1 MKHILTIIFF
11 AIGISIPIAAS
22 EPFYYCGDKKI
33 PLHYDATKAAVISS
47 AVAMDN
53 KLTATGVQAVR
64 HISDAI
70 ANVTIY
76 ESSDSSHRNSLMSK
90 VSSSGTKA
98 NVLSC
103 YTNDNGLELTP
114 TGYIYVELKD
124 EADYPVLEK
133 EAAASGCFI
142 VRQNKFMPLWY
153 TLHLSSGSQQNPVEV
168 ANALYETGMFAAA
181 EPDFSFNPLEISYD
195 PEVQNQWGL
204 YNSKH
209 EGIDINVSAAW
220 NYSTG
225 RGIKIAIVDQ
235 GIELTHDDLKDNIF
249 PLSYDAYTKSSP
261 SKVYSSKSS
270 IGHGTHCAGIAAA
283 IRNNGKMIAGVAP
296 DATLISI
303 SCKSPST
310 VYAEQAADGINWAW
324 QNGADIISCSWRSP
338 ENGMLRTSLN
348 QAITKGRN
356 GLGCIIVKSAGNTG
370 DSITFP
376 GNYRKE
382 IIAVANID
390 STGTR
395 YYSSSHGPNLFVSAP
410 GTEILSTMIGNK
422 IERKTGTSMACPH
435 VSGLAALIL
444 SRNPKL
450 SAAQVREIIGKNTK
464 KIGNIPYSTNK
475 SCGSWNEYY
484 GYGLIDAYQA
494 VINTPLF

>member
-1 MKHILTIIFF
+1 MKHLLTLIIC
-11 AIGISIPIAAS
+11 AIGISISIAGR

-33 PLHYDATKAAVISS
+33 PLHYDSTKAAVISS

-53 KLTATGVQAVR
+53 KLTTTEVQAVR

-76 ESSDSSHRNSLMSK
+76 ESSDSSHSNSMMSK

-98 NVLSC
+98 NVLPC
-103 YTNDNGLELTP
+103 YTNDNGLELAP

-153 TLHLSSGSQQNPVEV
+153 TLHLSLDSQQNPIEV
-168 ANALYETGMFAAA
+168 ANTLYETGLFSSA
-181 EPDFSFNPLEISYD
+181 EPDFSFDPIEISYD
-195 PEVQNQWGL
+195 PEVHNQWGL
-204 YNSKH
+204 YNSTN

-235 GIELTHDDLKDNIF
+235 GIELTHDDLKDNIY
-249 PLSYDAYTKSSP
+249 PLSYDAFTKSSP
-261 SKVYSSKSS
+261 SSVYNTTS

-283 IRNNGKMIAGVAP
+283 VRNNGKMVAGVAP

-303 SCKSPST
+303 SCKT
-310 VYAEQAADGINWAW
+310 NGGNITEQFADGINWAW
-324 QNGADIISCSWRSP
+324 QNGADIISLSWWCEDDGKVADALDNAI
-338 ENGMLRTSLN
+338 ENGR
-348 QAITKGRN
+348 G
-356 GLGCIIVKSAGNTG
+356 GLGCIIVKSAGNNG
-370 DSITFP
+370 SSITFP
-376 GNYRKE
+376 GDYRPE

-390 STGTR
+390 SDGTR
-395 YYSSSHGPNLFVSAP
+395 NMNTPHGSNMFVGAP
-410 GTEILSTMIGNK
+410 GTDILSTMVGNSTAIK
-422 IERKTGTSMACPH
+422 SGTSMACPH
-435 VSGLAALIL
+435 VAGLAALIL
-444 SRNPKL
+444 ARNPNL
-450 SAAQVREIIGKNTK
+450 SASEVRSIIGKNTK
-464 KIGNIPYSTNK
+464 KIGNLPYSITK
-475 SCGSWNEYY
+475 SYGTWNEYY

-494 VINTPLF
+494 IVHTPLF